1 MLLVM
6 NMLKRDA
13 NKLKVKQKLMDA
25 AEELFSQYGFE
36 AVSVREITQRAES
49 RLADINDHFGGKAEL
64 FKEVLARRADILST
78 DYEHK
83 LLALSRNGSLSDQVN
98 ALIAAFTT
106 PLLNRSKED
115 GAWLNYLR
123 LLSRNNSLTSRFSA
137 FSEYFHPIT
146 DRFTQ
151 ELSRLFPASPERKV
165 NSAYQLMSTCT
176 MMQFAEELPAD
187 SPSSSDKYTELEHKL
202 NEMLEFVKGGILE
215 LLEEKPETA

>member
-1 MLLVM
+1 M

-25 AEELFSQYGFE
+25 AEELFSQQGFE

-64 FKEVLARRADILST
+64 FKEVLARRASILSR
-78 DYEHK
+78 DYENM

-98 ALIAAFTT
+98 ALVSAFTA

-137 FSEYFHPIT
+137 FPEYFNPIT
-146 DRFTQ
+146 ERFTQ
-151 ELSRLFPASPERKV
+151 ELGKLFPASPERKV

-176 MMQFAEELPAD
+176 MMQFADELPQD
-187 SPSSSDKYTELEHKL
+187 VPSSSDKYAELEHKL

-215 LLEEKPETA
+215 LLEEKPQTV